1 VAFVGAHFAANH
13 DKVAERNAD
22 FHRTNDELPLR
33 CDVRGGGGGGAQA
46 AAAAAAA
53 ESTPL
58 ADRFEWTFFLGDLN
72 YRIEGTRAC
81 DVLSA
86 RQTSWRRCRGMSE
99 PDHNIS
105 INQSSCVPTRAGGL
119 VEKLIA
125 RRARAVLRNN
135 DQLLTEMKRGRVFA
149 GYREGK
155 LDFDPTY
162 KFDVGTSSYDS
173 SSKQRIPAW
182 TDRVLY
188 SASSEKAAAK
198 LQLREYGCCAGVL
211 ESDHKPVFAR
221 FAAQVDGAAAASQL
235 VDASSSGS
243 GTSVCVIS

>member
-1 VAFVGAHFAANH
+1 
-13 DKVAERNAD
+13 
-22 FHRTNDELPLR
+22 
-33 CDVRGGGGGGAQA
+33 
-46 AAAAAAA
+46 
-53 ESTPL
+53 
-58 ADRFEWTFFLGDLN
+58 
-72 YRIEGTRAC
+72 
-81 DVLSA
+81 
-86 RQTSWRRCRGMSE
+86 M
-99 PDHNIS
+99 
-105 INQSSCVPTRAGGL
+105 
-119 VEKLIA
+119 
-125 RRARAVLRNN
+125 LRNN
-135 DQLLTEMKRGRVFA
+135 DQLLTEMNRGRVFA

-221 FAAQVDGAAAASQL
+221 FAAQVDGASSAASQL